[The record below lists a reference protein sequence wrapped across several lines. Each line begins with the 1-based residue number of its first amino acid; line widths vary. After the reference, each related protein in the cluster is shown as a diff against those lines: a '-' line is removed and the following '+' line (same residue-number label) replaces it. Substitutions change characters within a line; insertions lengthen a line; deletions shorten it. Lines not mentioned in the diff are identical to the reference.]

1 MDERV
6 MQFRVGVLV
15 LLTGLFLF
23 LLVMIIGAMPD
34 LGARSYTIHVQFES
48 APGVQIDTP
57 VRKSGVLIGRVTQVS
72 LDKHTVLVTA
82 RIKQEY
88 KIYRN
93 ETIMVNSAS
102 LFGDAVL
109 DVVNKKPD
117 PRTEGT
123 DRVPVSYRET
133 PTGVMLVSFAQPT
146 ELTAKDDDAIGDDAI
161 GDDEVFW
168 GETAT
173 NPLQVLVN
181 LEDDVEQTLSRLS
194 DASDN
199 VGLLASRINTVLT
212 GEDQKLSKL
221 INGAER
227 SFTEVSTAMNS
238 LNKLVGDP
246 VLKRDLERALS
257 QIPELVHDM
266 RIAAD
271 GMRRMATSAETNLD
285 NLRGFTEPLGESG
298 PELVANLTLSTRNL
312 DQMLAQVA
320 GITEAISD
328 RQGTVGQLIY
338 NRDIY
343 DRLDRAVEN
352 IEEITVKAKPIVKD
366 IRTFTDKIARDPRQL
381 GIKGALDRRQ
391 TGIK

>member
-72 LDKHTVLVTA
+72 LDKRTVLVTA

-93 ETIMVNSAS
+93 ETIMVISAS

-109 DVVNKKPD
+109 DVVKKKSGTP
-117 PRTEGT
+117 TEKT
-123 DRVPVSYRET
+123 DRVPISYRET

-146 ELTAKDDDAIGDDAI
+146 ELTAKDDDAIGDN
-161 GDDEVFW
+161 EVFW

-181 LEDDVEQTLSRLS
+181 LEDDFEQTLRRLS
-194 DASDN
+194 DASAS
-199 VGLLASRINTVLT
+199 VGLLASGINTVLT
-212 GEDQKLSKL
+212 SEDQKLRVLMDS
-221 INGAER
+221 AER

-246 VLKRDLERALS
+246 VLKRNLERALS

-271 GMRRMATSAETNLD
+271 GMRRMAASAETNLD

-338 NRDIY
+338 NRDLY

-381 GIKGALDRRQ
+381 GIKGAVDRRQ

>member
-1 MDERV
+1 MEERV

-82 RIKQEY
+82 SIKQEY
-88 KIYRN
+88 KIYRS

-109 DVVNKKPD
+109 DVVKKKPD
-117 PRTEGT
+117 PRTEETGH
-123 DRVPVSYRET
+123 VPVSYRET
-133 PTGVMLVSFAQPT
+133 PAGVMLVSFTQPT
-146 ELTAKDDDAIGDDAI
+146 EPPADDDDVI

-199 VGLLASRINTVLT
+199 VGLLASGINTVLT

-271 GMRRMATSAETNLD
+271 GMRRMAASAETNLD
-285 NLRGFTEPLGESG
+285 NLRGFTEPLGENG

-338 NRDIY
+338 NRDVY

-352 IEEITVKAKPIVKD
+352 IEEITVKAKPIVQD

-391 TGIK
+391 TGVK

>member
-1 MDERV
+1 

-34 LGARSYTIHVQFES
+34 LGSRSYTIHVQFES

-72 LDKHTVLVTA
+72 LDKRTVLVTA

-93 ETIMVNSAS
+93 ETIMVISAS

-109 DVVNKKPD
+109 DVVKKKSGT
-117 PRTEGT
+117 RTEET

-146 ELTAKDDDAIGDDAI
+146 ELTAKDDDAIGDD
-161 GDDEVFW
+161 EVFW

-181 LEDDVEQTLSRLS
+181 LEDDFEQTLRRLS
-194 DASDN
+194 DASAN
-199 VGLLASRINTVLT
+199 VGLLASGINTVLT
-212 GEDQKLSKL
+212 GEDQKLRVLMDS
-221 INGAER
+221 AER

-271 GMRRMATSAETNLD
+271 GMRRMAASAETNLD

-338 NRDIY
+338 NRDLY

>member
-1 MDERV
+1 
-6 MQFRVGVLV
+6 
-15 LLTGLFLF
+15 
-23 LLVMIIGAMPD
+23 
-34 LGARSYTIHVQFES
+34 
-48 APGVQIDTP
+48 
-57 VRKSGVLIGRVTQVS
+57 
-72 LDKHTVLVTA
+72 
-82 RIKQEY
+82 
-88 KIYRN
+88 
-93 ETIMVNSAS
+93 
-102 LFGDAVL
+102 
-109 DVVNKKPD
+109 
-117 PRTEGT
+117 
-123 DRVPVSYRET
+123 
-133 PTGVMLVSFAQPT
+133 
-146 ELTAKDDDAIGDDAI
+146 
-161 GDDEVFW
+161 
-168 GETAT
+168 
-173 NPLQVLVN
+173 
-181 LEDDVEQTLSRLS
+181 
-194 DASDN
+194 
-199 VGLLASRINTVLT
+199 
-212 GEDQKLSKL
+212 
-221 INGAER
+221 
-227 SFTEVSTAMNS
+227 MNS

>member
-1 MDERV
+1 

-72 LDKHTVLVTA
+72 LDKRTVFVTA

-109 DVVNKKPD
+109 DVVKKNPD
-117 PRTEGT
+117 PRTEET
-123 DRVPVSYRET
+123 DHVPVSYRET

-146 ELTAKDDDAIGDDAI
+146 ELTAKDDDAIG
-161 GDDEVFW
+161 GDEVFW

-199 VGLLASRINTVLT
+199 VGLLASGINTVLT

-271 GMRRMATSAETNLD
+271 GMRRMAVSAETNLD

>member
-34 LGARSYTIHVQFES
+34 LGSRSYTIHVQFES

-72 LDKHTVLVTA
+72 LDKRTVLVTA

-93 ETIMVNSAS
+93 ETIMVISAS

-109 DVVNKKPD
+109 DVVKKKSGT
-117 PRTEGT
+117 RTEET

-146 ELTAKDDDAIGDDAI
+146 ELTAKDDDAIGDD
-161 GDDEVFW
+161 EVFW

-181 LEDDVEQTLSRLS
+181 LEDDFEQTLRRLS
-194 DASDN
+194 DASAN
-199 VGLLASRINTVLT
+199 VGLLASGINTVLT
-212 GEDQKLSKL
+212 GEDQKLRVLMDS
-221 INGAER
+221 AER

-271 GMRRMATSAETNLD
+271 GMRRMAASAETNLD

-338 NRDIY
+338 NRDLY